1 MHEEIH
7 KYQSKHFFK
16 KRHISWLNGKIAQWL
31 EALVALLE
39 DSGLILSIPMTAHSY
54 L

>member
-1 MHEEIH
+1 MKKLINI
-7 KYQSKHFFK
+7 KVNIFFK
-16 KRHISWLNGKIAQWL
+16 KRHISWLDGKMAQWL